1 MNEDGRLTPNKG
13 RVSVIVPTL
22 NAGAEIAR
30 LLDALDTQSLRP
42 DEVIVIDS
50 QSDDDTLGYVR
61 EFSWVRVIEIDRST
75 FDHGGTRHQAL
86 MASSGDFVLFLT
98 QDALPDGDDYVA
110 NLLEPFADPDVAMV
124 YGRQLPKSDA
134 RRFEQL
140 VREFNYPEEST
151 IRDESDIES
160 LGIKAFFASDVC
172 SAYRRSDYLAVDGF
186 PRPCNTNEDML
197 IAAKILRGGKKI
209 AYAADAR
216 VFHSHNL
223 TPVEQFRRNRE
234 VGIFLARNGDYFDG
248 VSEVSE
254 GGTLVRQ
261 ISRTLLS
268 EKRVG
273 EFLAFVVDCGAR
285 LIGNRVG
292 RRACRRKRMRIS
304 SS

>member
-1 MNEDGRLTPNKG
+1 MQMKDEWGTELKTNKD
-13 RVSVIVPTL
+13 RVSVIIPTL
-22 NAGAEIAR
+22 NAGAEIVR

-50 QSDDDTLGYVR
+50 HSDDDTLAYVR
-61 EFSWVRVIEIDRST
+61 QFSWVTVMEIERSS

-98 QDALPDGDDYVA
+98 QDALPEGSDYVA
-110 NLLEPFADPDVAMV
+110 SLLEPFADPDVAMV
-124 YGRQLPKSDA
+124 YGRQLPKPDA

-140 VREFNYPEEST
+140 VREFNYPKQST
-151 IRDESDIES
+151 IREESDIDS

-172 SAYRRSDYLAVDGF
+172 SAYRRSHYLAVDGF

-197 IAAKILRGGKKI
+197 IAAKILRDSKKI

-223 TPVEQFRRNRE
+223 TPAEQFRRNRE

-273 EFLAFVVDCGAR
+273 EFLAFGVDCGAR
-285 LIGNRVG
+285 LIGNRYG
-292 RRACRRKRMRIS
+292 RLVASR
-304 SS
+304 